1 MSAAAP
7 NIAGEHLDA
16 DELNSYAENV
26 LPAAARARY
35 TEHLADCSSCR
46 ELIVQLSS
54 AAGVITAERPLKTP
68 APSWLRSVLASLF
81 SPMVL
86 RYAVPAVGLIV
97 VAAIGF
103 FVLNR
108 ESKLGDVAQSS
119 QPIAAESP
127 SVEGQFVF
135 SYDNQANKTA
145 GSTAETTATPAQ
157 KTHQDARPSQGAES
171 AAAPVA
177 NAPAD
182 AKKEAPIEE
191 RQEPPPVVATAPANE
206 PKSQPS
212 PSDFNFQVEAR
223 KAERQ
228 STDVAKAA
236 KEDTEKEKAEGE
248 KADDQP
254 KEQARGVMK
263 REVRGA
269 ARTGAAAP
277 APAAGVSTLQGAR
290 DGVDEK
296 DVETRSVAGRI
307 FRKQRG
313 IWIDTAYS
321 SGTFINVA
329 RGSEQYRA
337 LIADEPPL
345 KTIAEQLDG
354 EIIVVWKGRVYRIR

>member
-1 MSAAAP
+1 MPDADP
-7 NIAGEHLDA
+7 NIGGEHLDA

-54 AAGVITAERPLKTP
+54 AAGVITAERLVKTP
-68 APSWLRSVLASLF
+68 AASWLRSFLASLF

-108 ESKLGDVAQSS
+108 ESRLGDIAQSP
-119 QPIAAESP
+119 QPAALASP
-127 SVEGQFVF
+127 SLQGRLDNR
-135 SYDNQANKTA
+135 SDTLANQAGEK
-145 GSTAETTATPAQ
+145 TAETPATPAQ
-157 KTHQDARPSQGAES
+157 KTQQDARTAPGADQN

-182 AKKEAPIEE
+182 AKKEAAAEVRE
-191 RQEPPPVVATAPANE
+191 EPPPVVATAPANE
-206 PKSQPS
+206 PKPQPS
-212 PSDFNFQVEAR
+212 PTDFVFQVEAR
-223 KAERQ
+223 KTERQ

-236 KEDTEKEKAEGE
+236 KENTEKE

-263 REVRGA
+263 REARGA

-277 APAAGVSTLQGAR
+277 APAAGISTLQGGR
-290 DGVDEK
+290 DGADEK

-345 KTIAEQLDG
+345 KTIADQLDG
-354 EIIVVWKGRVYRIR
+354 EIIVVWKGRIYRIR